1 MTIAPH
7 TLPLPPVENDIL
19 PAPLPDTAFLSRLA
33 LRRSTKVAHLQA
45 PGPEGATLEAILRIG
60 ARVPDHGKLGP
71 WRFIILAGN
80 DRHAYGQRIA
90 ALLSARGQVRETD
103 RLAQEENRF
112 LRAPVVVAVVSSPVE
127 SPKVPEWEQ
136 VLSAGAVCYNLLL
149 AANGFGFGGCW
160 LSEWVAYDREAL
172 ALLGLSPH
180 EKLAGLVY
188 MGTPTEPPSERPRP
202 SAASRLTYWK
212 ADEVAT

>member
-7 TLPLPPVENDIL
+7 TLPPPPVENDVL
-19 PAPLPDTAFLSRLA
+19 PEPRPDAAFLERLA
-33 LRRSTKVAHLQA
+33 LRRSTKVAHLTA
-45 PGPEGATLEAILRIG
+45 PGPDGDTLDAILRIG

-71 WRFIILAGN
+71 WRFIILSGDN
-80 DRHAYGQRIA
+80 RQAYGAKIA
-90 ALLSARGQVRETD
+90 ALLAERGQVKDGE
-103 RLAQEENRF
+103 RLALEEGRF
-112 LRAPVVVAVVSSPVE
+112 LRAPVVVAVVFSPVE

-172 ALLGLSPH
+172 ALLGLASH

-188 MGTPTEPPSERPRP
+188 LGTPTEAPLERPRP
-202 SAASRLTYWK
+202 SAASRVTHWQP
-212 ADEVAT
+212 

>member
-7 TLPLPPVENDIL
+7 TLPPPPVENDVL
-19 PAPLPDTAFLSRLA
+19 PEPRPDPAFLERLA
-33 LRRSTKVAHLQA
+33 LRRSTKVAHLAA
-45 PGPEGATLEAILRIG
+45 PGPDGDTLDAILRIG

-71 WRFIILAGN
+71 WRFIILSGDN
-80 DRHAYGQRIA
+80 RQAYGAKIA
-90 ALLSARGQVRETD
+90 ALLAERGQVKDGE
-103 RLAQEENRF
+103 RLALEEGRF
-112 LRAPVVVAVVSSPVE
+112 LRAPVVVAVVFSPVE

-149 AANGFGFGGCW
+149 AAQGFGYGGCW

-172 ALLGLSPH
+172 ALLGLSPQ

-188 MGTPTEPPSERPRP
+188 LGTATEAPLERPRP
-202 SAASRLTYWK
+202 SAASRVTHWQP
-212 ADEVAT
+212 

>member
-7 TLPLPPVENDIL
+7 TLPPPPVENDIL
-19 PAPLPDTAFLSRLA
+19 PGPSPDAAFLSRLA
-33 LRRSTKVAHLQA
+33 LRRSTKVAHLMG
-45 PGPEGATLEAILRIG
+45 PGPEGETLDAILQLG

-71 WRFIILAGN
+71 WRFIILSG
-80 DRHAYGQRIA
+80 DHRLAYGQKLA
-90 ALLSARGQVRETD
+90 ALLSGRGQVKDAE
-103 RLAQEENRF
+103 RLVQEENRL
-112 LRAPVVVAVVSSPVE
+112 LRAPVIVAVVSSPVE

-149 AANGFGFGGCW
+149 AAHGFGFGGCW

-172 ALLGLSPH
+172 SLLGLLPT

-188 MGTPTEPPSERPRP
+188 LGTPTEAPLERARP
-202 SAASRLTYWK
+202 SASSRVTHWQP
-212 ADEVAT
+212 